1 MNNARVFSFTPG
13 EWKFTEGRVET
24 EYKIES
30 VDRVETKREIVA
42 YLPGL
47 GGEHEQDNGSLISA
61 APDMF
66 IALTSVQAELEH
78 ADLDMTVLSNPL
90 FSEMVNSVRA
100 AIRKA
105 AGLGTE

>member
-1 MNNARVFSFTPG
+1 MNDERVFGFTPG
-13 EWKFTEGRVET
+13 EWKFVEGRVET
-24 EYKIES
+24 EHKIES
-30 VDRVETKREIVA
+30 VDRVETKREIGA

-47 GGEHEQDNGSLISA
+47 GGEHEQDNGSLIS

-78 ADLDMTVLSNPL
+78 ADLDMTVRSNPL

-105 AGLGTE
+105 AGLG